1 MSRRAV
7 NGLLLLVFLGSL
19 GLHVVLDRDL
29 TRRNFEVLP
38 DMAHSPAYG
47 SLAPNPIFPDGATF
61 QSPQPGTI
69 PRGPLP
75 LHFGSSPAEAL
86 RAGAELHNP
95 FPAADERTRER
106 GTFVYQ
112 NYCLM
117 CHGREGKG
125 DGPVSQ
131 RGFPLPAS
139 LLGPTAV
146 QMKDGQM
153 FHVLTYGQRN
163 MPAHASLLSREDR
176 WKVILYIR
184 WRQQAAG
191 EKRP

>member
-1 MSRRAV
+1 MSRRTVNAV
-7 NGLLLLVFLGSL
+7 LLLLFLGSL
-19 GLHVVLDRDL
+19 GLHAVVGRDMA
-29 TRRNFEVLP
+29 RRNFEVLP
-38 DMAHSPAYG
+38 DMAHSPAFG
-47 SLAPNPIFPDGATF
+47 SLAPNPNFADGVTS
-61 QSPQPGTI
+61 QPPQPGTI

-75 LHFGSSPAEAL
+75 LHYGTSPAEAV

-95 FPAADERTRER
+95 FGADARTVQR
-106 GTFVYQ
+106 GKFVYQ

-163 MPAHASLLSREDR
+163 MPAHAALLSREDR
-176 WKVILYIR
+176 WKVIVYIR
-184 WRQQAAG
+184 SLQKAAG
-191 EKRP
+191 VKRP